1 MFYNLIVSKYGV
13 YGYGTTI
20 ALHPVNME
28 IMCKRILVLDDDLAI
43 LSALRDVLEF
53 SGYEVNTFPRGD
65 NIFENIKK
73 YHPDLILL
81 DVMLADMDGREIC
94 KDIKKDESTEKI
106 PVILISAT
114 HNLSDCMHQKGGPN
128 DFLAK
133 PFDINS
139 LLNKIEVQLAA

>member
-1 MFYNLIVSKYGV
+1 MMFIVAWHNYCV
-13 YGYGTTI
+13 TPI
-20 ALHPVNME
+20 NME

-65 NIFENIKK
+65 HIFENIEK

-94 KDIKKDESTEKI
+94 KDIKKDVHTENI

-114 HNLSDCMHQKGGPN
+114 HNLDDCMQVKGGPD

-133 PFDINS
+133 PFDISS

>member
-1 MFYNLIVSKYGV
+1 
-13 YGYGTTI
+13 
-20 ALHPVNME
+20 ME
-28 IMCKRILVLDDDLAI
+28 IMHKRILVLDDDVAI

-65 NIFENIKK
+65 DIFDNIER

-94 KDIKKDESTEKI
+94 KDIKQDEHTGNI

-114 HNLSDCMHQKGGPN
+114 HDLADCITQKGGPD
-128 DFLAK
+128 DFLTK
-133 PFDINS
+133 PFDITT
-139 LLNKIEVQLAA
+139 LIDKIEHQLAA